1 MKVFIP
7 AILCGLIILAL
18 SLMPGS
24 SLPSFSFFDL
34 FQPDKIGHFF
44 AYGIFVSTLLYGFV
58 QQAHPTK
65 IINTTVFKA
74 VIFGICYGIVIEI
87 IQGAFFPSRNFEV
100 LDIIANIIGCLVGVL
115 SLKLFT

>member
-7 AILCGLIILAL
+7 AICCGLIILVL

-24 SLPSFSFFDL
+24 SLPSFSFIDL
-34 FQPDKIGHFF
+34 FQPDKLGHFV
-44 AYGIFVSTLLYGFV
+44 AYGVFTASLLYGFV
-58 QQAHPTK
+58 QQVLPEK
-65 IINTTVFKA
+65 IARQTVIKVFLFA
-74 VIFGICYGIVIEI
+74 ISYGVIIELMQYSI
-87 IQGAFFPSRNFEV
+87 FTSRNFEV